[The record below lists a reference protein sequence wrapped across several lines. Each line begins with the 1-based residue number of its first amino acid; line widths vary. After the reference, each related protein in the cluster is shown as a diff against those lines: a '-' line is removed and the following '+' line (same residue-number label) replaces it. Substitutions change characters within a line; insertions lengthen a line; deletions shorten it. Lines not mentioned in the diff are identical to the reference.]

1 LSLSRGLCILC
12 RQAPVLQGAQ
22 KQDAAM
28 KRREFLAL
36 LGAAALID
44 PLEASA
50 QTPNKIYHLGTL
62 HPAVPVTE
70 GSPFGKIVVK
80 ALAERGYIL
89 GQNLTFDAR
98 GAMGDVAKLP
108 SLLAELK
115 ARDVDAII
123 VVGYPAALAA
133 KSTGIPTVGALGLG
147 DPVETR
153 LIDSLARPGGNVTGI
168 SDVAT
173 ELTTKRLSLLKEMS
187 PKLQKVAM
195 LWNKDDLGMS
205 LRYEA
210 SAKVAQASGFTVQ
223 ALGVR
228 EPDDFNEAFSV
239 MSSDPP
245 DAILMVADALTVL
258 NRKRVFE
265 FAAARKLPAIYEY
278 DFLVHDGGLMSYGP
292 DLTESF
298 ERAAALVDRIFK
310 GAKAADLPFEQ
321 PTRYL
326 FVLNLKTAKSIG
338 LEIPPT
344 LLALADEVI
353 E

>member
-1 LSLSRGLCILC
+1 
-12 RQAPVLQGAQ
+12 
-22 KQDAAM
+22 M

-44 PLEASA
+44 PRAASA
-50 QTPNKIYHLGTL
+50 QTPGRIYHLGTL
-62 HPAVPVTE
+62 HPASPVTD

-80 ALAERGYIL
+80 VLAQRGYIL

-108 SLLAELK
+108 ALLAELK

-153 LIDSLARPGGNVTGI
+153 MIDSLAHPGGNITGI

-239 MSSDPP
+239 MSSDLP
-245 DAILMVADALTVL
+245 DAILMVADALTTL

-265 FAAARKLPAIYEY
+265 FAATKKIPAIYEY

-310 GAKAADLPFEQ
+310 GAKPADLPFEQ
-321 PTRYL
+321 PTRYQ
-326 FVLNLKTAKSIG
+326 FVLNLKTAKSTG

>member
-1 LSLSRGLCILC
+1 MP
-12 RQAPVLQGAQ
+12 Q
-22 KQDAAM
+22 M

-36 LGAAALID
+36 LGVAALMD
-44 PLEASA
+44 PPDASA
-50 QTPNKIYHLGTL
+50 QTPGRIYHLGTL
-62 HPAVPVTE
+62 TPSVPVTDI
-70 GSPFGKIVVK
+70 SPFGKIVVK
-80 ALAERGYIL
+80 ALAERGYVL

-98 GAMGDVAKLP
+98 GAVGDVTKLP
-108 SLLAELK
+108 ALIGELR

-123 VVGYPAALAA
+123 VVGYPAALTA
-133 KSTGIPTVGALGLG
+133 KSSGIPTVGALGLG

-153 LIDSLARPGGNVTGI
+153 MIDSLAHPGGNITGI

-173 ELTTKRLSLLKEMS
+173 ALTTKRLSLLKEMS

-195 LWNKDDLGMS
+195 IWNKDDLGMS

-210 SAKVAQASGFTVQ
+210 SAKVAQAIGITVQ

-239 MSSDPP
+239 MNADLP
-245 DAILMVADALTVL
+245 DAILMVADSLTVL

-265 FAAARKLPAIYEY
+265 FAAAKKLPAIYEY
-278 DFLVHDGGLMSYGP
+278 DFLVRDGGLMSYGP

-310 GAKAADLPFEQ
+310 GASPADLPFEQ

>member
-1 LSLSRGLCILC
+1 
-12 RQAPVLQGAQ
+12 
-22 KQDAAM
+22 M
-28 KRREFLAL
+28 KRRQFLTLFGGSAL
-36 LGAAALID
+36 IGPRAAA
-44 PLEASA
+44 A
-50 QTPNKIYHLGTL
+50 QTPGRTYRLGTL
-62 HPAVPVTE
+62 TPALPVTDT
-70 GSPFGKIVVK
+70 SPFGKIVVK

-89 GQNLTFDAR
+89 GQNLTLDAR

-108 SLLAELK
+108 GLLQELK
-115 ARDVDAII
+115 ARDVDAMM
-123 VVGYPAALAA
+123 VVGYPAAVVA
-133 KSTGIPTVGALGLG
+133 KSAGIPTVGALGLG

-153 LIDSLARPGGNVTGI
+153 LIESLAHPGGNITGI
-168 SDVAT
+168 SDVAAT
-173 ELTTKRLSLLKEMS
+173 LSTKRLSLLKEML

-210 SAKVAQASGFTVQ
+210 SAKAAQAIGVTVQ
-223 ALGVR
+223 ALGIR
-228 EPDDFNEAFSV
+228 EPDDFNEAFSI
-239 MSSDPP
+239 MEGDRP
-245 DAILMVADALTVL
+245 DAILMVADALTTL

-265 FAAARKLPAIYEY
+265 FAATKELPAIYEY
-278 DFLVHDGGLMSYGP
+278 EFLARDGGLRSYGP

-310 GAKAADLPFEQ
+310 GARPADLPFEQ
-321 PTRYL
+321 PTRYR
-326 FVLNLKTAKSIG
+326 FVLNLKTAKSTG

>member
-1 LSLSRGLCILC
+1 
-12 RQAPVLQGAQ
+12 
-22 KQDAAM
+22 M
-28 KRREFLAL
+28 KRRVFLTL
-36 LGAAALID
+36 LGGAALVG
-44 PLEASA
+44 PGAASA
-50 QTPNKIYHLGTL
+50 QTSGRTYRLGTL
-62 HPAVPVTE
+62 TPSLPVTE
-70 GSPFGKIVVK
+70 TSPSGKIVVK
-80 ALAERGYIL
+80 ALAEHGYLL

-98 GAMGDVAKLP
+98 GAVGDIAKLP
-108 SLLAELK
+108 SLIGELK
-115 ARDVDAII
+115 ARDVDAVI
-123 VVGYPAALAA
+123 VTGYPAALAA
-133 KSTGIPTVGALGLG
+133 KSAGVPTVGANGLG

-153 LIDSLARPGGNVTGI
+153 LIDSLAHPGGNITGI

-173 ELTTKRLSLLKEMS
+173 TLTTKRLSLLKEMS

-195 LWNKDDLGMS
+195 LWNKDDLGMT

-210 SAKVAQASGFTVQ
+210 SAKVAQTIGITVQ

-239 MSSDPP
+239 MNRDLP
-245 DAILMVADALTVL
+245 DAILMVADSLTTL
-258 NRKRVFE
+258 NRRRVFE
-265 FAAARKLPAIYEY
+265 FAAAKKLPAIYEY
-278 DFLVHDGGLMSYGP
+278 DPLVRDGGLMSYGP

-310 GAKAADLPFEQ
+310 GARPADLPFEQ

-326 FVLNLKTAKSIG
+326 FVLNLKTARSIG